1 MLRKIFFTLAII
13 LLAMGGNASAQSP
26 TAQMIVRAEVYKA
39 ITLTKQSELEF
50 GKLAVGL
57 NGGSVTISNDGLRTK
72 TGDIALVSS
81 TSNAALIR
89 IEAEGNMPIT
99 ITMDN
104 SVFLNDGSNHELQ
117 LTLSASE
124 PIGEYINLDQS
135 GILPVN
141 IGGTVQ
147 IPQGSPVG
155 TYTGTVNFSVV
166 YF

>member
-13 LLAMGGNASAQSP
+13 LLAMGGDASAQSP
-26 TAQMIVRAEVYKA
+26 TSQMIVRAEVYKA
-39 ITLTKQSELEF
+39 ITLTKLSELEF

-57 NGGSVTISNDGLRTK
+57 NGGSVTVSNNGLRSK
-72 TGDIALVSS
+72 NGDIALVSS
-81 TSNAALIR
+81 TVNAALIR
-89 IEAEGNMPIT
+89 IEAEGTMPVT

-104 SVFLNDGSNHELQ
+104 TIYLNDGSNHELQ
-117 LTLSASE
+117 LILTASQ
-124 PIGEYINLDQS
+124 PIGEYIYLDQS

-141 IGGTVQ
+141 IGGTVE